1 MKITKQTY
9 ERLKRLK
16 EHIESDINIEPKLRQ
31 SALRAARNHI
41 GSIIREIEV
50 TNSAKHYYIH
60 VGDDSNG
67 TAQWRSVDGV
77 VKRLDLAEIYSKEDA
92 EKQSGSAYPCD
103 YINNLT
109 GAKRYV
115 ICNAYIDRNDQL

>member
-16 EHIESDINIEPKLRQ
+16 DHIESDINIDPELRQ
-31 SALRAARNHI
+31 SALIAARNHI
-41 GSIIREIEV
+41 GNIIKQIEV

-60 VGDDSNG
+60 VADDSNG

-77 VKRLDLAEIYSKEDA
+77 VTRLDLAEIYSKEEA
-92 EKQSGSAYPCD
+92 EKQSGTAYACD

-109 GAKRYV
+109 GAKRV
-115 ICNAYIDRNDQL
+115 VVCSAYIDINEQL